1 MTCTL
6 ADLENKVHSHSA
18 TLHPGKGTHVKYQE
32 DSGVTFDRLTLLTY
46 SQREVGGGEGGAG
59 CLLPFILSF
68 CLHILRKR
76 ERTIKRERGRKGD
89 KQIICL
95 ENYYY
100 LHLHKQHDYTAFP
113 S

>member
-1 MTCTL
+1 M
-6 ADLENKVHSHSA
+6 
-18 TLHPGKGTHVKYQE
+18 KYQE
-32 DSGVTFDRLTLLTY
+32 DSRVTFDRLTLLTY
-46 SQREVGGGEGGAG
+46 SQREVGGGGSLFAAIYSIF
-59 CLLPFILSF
+59 LLTHP
-68 CLHILRKR
+68 RKER
-76 ERTIKRERGRKGD
+76 EDDKERRGEGD